1 MQASMAFLS
10 TSEDM
15 STWLVV
21 ELVTTFREV
30 RCSLEIS
37 ELFDV
42 SEGHSPWLGETKKF
56 NNAIVL
62 GFVKS
67 RQRKIWTKRLEA
79 FPASSTVSRSLHDTN
94 PRRPLIQH
102 VSCRLSTVSGT
113 V

>member
-30 RCSLEIS
+30 HCSLEIS

-42 SEGHSPWLGETKKF
+42 SEGHSSWLRETKKF

-67 RQRKIWTKRLEA
+67 RQRKI
-79 FPASSTVSRSLHDTN
+79 
-94 PRRPLIQH
+94 
-102 VSCRLSTVSGT
+102 
-113 V
+113 